1 MRDNNAMI
9 KNLIDSSFTQLTN
22 EIRQNFKN
30 TFNTLKS
37 TQDDD
42 YLWNNLFNLVSLSGN
57 MENLQDCISA
67 NIEYIKDEITV
78 RIESIK
84 IQFDELNDKLKMDL
98 DQAKTDLLK

>member
-1 MRDNNAMI
+1 MRSNNTDRNKKFKCDCCGVLANNDETHQHLVGCLPCIHFQKSSNHVDSSCLVCLKDNEMRDNNAMI

-42 YLWNNLFNLVSLSGN
+42 YL
-57 MENLQDCISA
+57 
-67 NIEYIKDEITV
+67 
-78 RIESIK
+78 
-84 IQFDELNDKLKMDL
+84 
-98 DQAKTDLLK
+98 